1 MGSLVV
7 FSDDWGRHPSSC
19 QHLVEQLLGDYEVLW
34 VNTIGTRTP
43 KFDRATISRVVSKLS
58 QWSWLTRTNVSPR
71 ETPPV
76 RVASP
81 LMWPWFGR
89 PLDRWLNQQVLGR
102 AVARSIQSLPRPRC
116 AITTIPLVAD
126 LVGQIDVDA
135 WIYYCVDDLASW
147 PGLDG
152 KTLARM
158 ERELVTKVDRCIAV
172 SEYLQRRLKS
182 LGQDST
188 LVTHGVALQFWQRPN
203 AKAPSLDS
211 IANREAPWVVFWGL
225 IDDRLDADWLLQLA
239 DRMEHGT
246 IVLAGPVQSPDPRL
260 EAHGRICLPG
270 PLNYSEL
277 PGLARRASMLVMPY
291 REIPATLAMQPLKL
305 KEYMMTG
312 LPCVVSRL
320 PATEAWRECLDVAVD
335 ANDFVAT
342 VLQRLNGGL
351 PANQSIARQSL
362 QYESWRAK
370 ADQFKMVI
378 ESAVVSCKPCPN

>member
-19 QHLVEQLLGDYEVLW
+19 QHLVEQLLGDYDVLW

-43 KFDRATISRVVSKLS
+43 KLDRATMSRVVAKVS
-58 QWSWLTRTNVSPR
+58 QWSRLTRTNGGPR
-71 ETPPV
+71 ENPPV

-89 PLDRWLNQQVLGR
+89 RLDRWLNQQVLGL
-102 AVARSIQSLPRPRC
+102 AVARAVRSLPRPRC

-158 ERELVTKVDRCIAV
+158 EGELITKVDRLVTV
-172 SEYLQRRLKS
+172 SEYLQRRLES
-182 LGQDST
+182 MGQDST
-188 LVTHGVALQFWQRPN
+188 LVTHGVDLQFWQQPN

-211 IANREAPWVVFWGL
+211 IDNREVPWVVFWGL

-239 DRMEHGT
+239 DRMERGT

-260 EAHGRICLPG
+260 VAHGRTCLPG

-277 PGLARRASMLVMPY
+277 PGLARRASVLVMPY
-291 REIPATLAMQPLKL
+291 RAIPATLAMQPLKL

-320 PATEAWRECLDVAVD
+320 PATEAWCECLDVAD
-335 ANDFVAT
+335 DSDDFIAK
-342 VLQRLNGGL
+342 VLQRLDGTL
-351 PANQSIARQSL
+351 PESQSIARRPL
-362 QYESWRAK
+362 QHESWRAK
-370 ADQFKMVI
+370 AEQFKLVI
-378 ESAVVSCKPCPN
+378 ELAVKSCKPCPN